1 MGEGEW
7 HEAASIRWS
16 VCCLLPRGAAEP
28 GEGGPPAAVTWI
40 LGVSEGGLAA
50 SKTVHAHPQVDI
62 PVGIPADHA
71 WWCAGGGAPCRAGA
85 EPRTG

>member
-1 MGEGEW
+1 MKPPALGDQS
-7 HEAASIRWS
+7 AAS
-16 VCCLLPRGAAEP
+16 CHGALPSPARA
-28 GEGGPPAAVTWI
+28 GPPAAVTWI

-71 WWCAGGGAPCRAGA
+71 W
-85 EPRTG
+85 